1 MYTTHTTCRAC
12 GYAFHGAGGNRNP
25 KEKLVSV
32 FNLGVQPLANDF
44 VKQGQ
49 ECQGHAP
56 LEVLFCEKCRLA
68 QLSVVVKPEVL
79 YKNYA
84 YVTSDSET
92 MRKHFMA
99 LVHDLTEEQP
109 AGPVVEIGSNN
120 GALLK
125 HLRAE
130 GFINS
135 VGIEPAENLA
145 REANADGVLTINDY
159 LDSESAAKAKADC
172 GGKVSFV
179 LARHCFCHADSWVK
193 MIDGFEALADKDTLI
208 AIEVP
213 YLPDQ
218 IANVSFDQCL
228 PPGQMVVTSRGI
240 VEIENVTTSDK
251 VLTHLGE
258 MKKVTHIFEHCH
270 DGEVIKITAYGQNIP
285 LFLTPEH
292 PVYVS
297 RNGKLRFI
305 EAGHIKT
312 GDRILKP
319 CYEPTRNSEW
329 CSVSCKQGNSK
340 VDTLRQF
347 RIDSEL
353 CKIFGYYL
361 AEGYYY
367 ECKPGAA
374 QVSFAFGK
382 SESEKQL
389 ALECS
394 RCLRWHKS
402 KASLLYTKYGWRV
415 TTYGAMARLLKQEF
429 GTGAAQKNIP
439 GWVFS
444 LTLKLTEV
452 LVRSYVE
459 GDGYRYRNDQYW
471 RASTVS
477 LKLAQGISVLAN
489 RIGYSCSVNVGK
501 VLAPRKIANNSTV
514 SILTH
519 PPIDILIRRKQTKK
533 IKTWC
538 DGTNQYSLVRKV
550 ERQPYVGPVH
560 NLEVADD
567 NSYTTIQGAV
577 HNCYHEHLSY
587 LSLSA
592 MAALLE
598 DSTLRMH
605 KVIKY
610 PIHGGCVLIML
621 RPLNSGRD
629 PHPSVEQF
637 MSQENITADTW
648 REFAAEAHAQIH
660 KLGLL
665 IKSLRDAGKT
675 VCGYGASAKSTVWVN
690 ACKFSRKDI
699 SFITDTTKG
708 KWHTASPGTDIP
720 ITDPGALLREMPDY
734 CILFAWNFAQEILA
748 KESLY
753 REKGGRF
760 IIPVPHIKIV

>member
-1 MYTTHTTCRAC
+1 MYRPHTTCRAC

-25 KEKLVSV
+25 NEKLVSV

-44 VKQGQ
+44 CKSGQ
-49 ECQGHAP
+49 ERQGYAP

-92 MRKHFMA
+92 MRKHFAA
-99 LVHDLTEEQP
+99 LVSDLTAEQP

-218 IANVSFDQCL
+218 IANVSFDQC
-228 PPGQMVVTSRGI
+228 
-240 VEIENVTTSDK
+240 
-251 VLTHLGE
+251 
-258 MKKVTHIFEHCH
+258 
-270 DGEVIKITAYGQNIP
+270 
-285 LFLTPEH
+285 
-292 PVYVS
+292 
-297 RNGKLRFI
+297 
-305 EAGHIKT
+305 
-312 GDRILKP
+312 
-319 CYEPTRNSEW
+319 
-329 CSVSCKQGNSK
+329 
-340 VDTLRQF
+340 
-347 RIDSEL
+347 
-353 CKIFGYYL
+353 
-361 AEGYYY
+361 
-367 ECKPGAA
+367 
-374 QVSFAFGK
+374 
-382 SESEKQL
+382 
-389 ALECS
+389 
-394 RCLRWHKS
+394 
-402 KASLLYTKYGWRV
+402 
-415 TTYGAMARLLKQEF
+415 
-429 GTGAAQKNIP
+429 
-439 GWVFS
+439 
-444 LTLKLTEV
+444 
-452 LVRSYVE
+452 
-459 GDGYRYRNDQYW
+459 
-471 RASTVS
+471 
-477 LKLAQGISVLAN
+477 
-489 RIGYSCSVNVGK
+489 
-501 VLAPRKIANNSTV
+501 
-514 SILTH
+514 
-519 PPIDILIRRKQTKK
+519 
-533 IKTWC
+533 
-538 DGTNQYSLVRKV
+538 
-550 ERQPYVGPVH
+550 
-560 NLEVADD
+560 
-567 NSYTTIQGAV
+567 
-577 HNCYHEHLSY
+577 YHEHLSY

-598 DSTLRMH
+598 DSVLRMH

-637 MSQENITADTW
+637 MGQENITADTW

-708 KWHTASPGTDIP
+708 KWHTTSPGTDIP
-720 ITDPGALLREMPDY
+720 ITDPGALLRELPDY
-734 CILFAWNFAQEILA
+734 CILFAWNFASEILA

-753 REKGGRF
+753 REKGGKF